1 MKKEKPTMGKFSGQV
16 AVVTGGGHGIGRAS
30 ALRLAEDGADV
41 AVLDING
48 PMAESVASECRERGV
63 SARPYTVDVTSPEGV
78 ATTIASV
85 LNDFGAIDILHVNA
99 GRLRAGTILETDLEE
114 WNRTLTVNVTGMFLV
129 IKAAAPAMVARQRGA
144 IVTTGSISGMFGE
157 PALLAYTASKAAIV
171 NMTRSLAID
180 FARDGIRVN
189 CVCPGWV
196 DTGFNNP
203 QFEHDNLTEAQI
215 EEQIQ
220 RTVPMGRQGLPEEMA
235 SVVSFLASEDA
246 SYITGQTLLVDG
258 GLLSHV

>member
-1 MKKEKPTMGKFSGQV
+1 MGKFTGRV
-16 AVVTGGGHGIGRAS
+16 GVVTGGGHGIGRAS
-30 ALRLAEDGADV
+30 ALRLAQDGANV

-48 PMAESVASECRERGV
+48 DMAESVASECRALGV
-63 SARPYTVDVTSPEGV
+63 LAHGYTVDVTSPEAV
-78 ATTIASV
+78 ATTVASV
-85 LNDFGAIDILHVNA
+85 IKDLGTIDILHVNA

-114 WNRTLTVNVTGMFLV
+114 WNRTLNVNVTGMFLV
-129 IKAAAPAMVARQRGA
+129 IKAAAPTMVKQGSGA

-203 QFEHDNLTEAQI
+203 QFEHDSLSEAQI

-246 SYITGQTLLVDG
+246 SYITGQTILVDG
-258 GLLSHV
+258 GLLAHV